1 MGTLSEALSAFA
13 LVSPPP
19 VERLGRVDHVGVKV
33 ADLAAAQAEAQALGL
48 RVRRVSEHPEVG
60 LRIAF
65 VDGASLGTVEL
76 LEVVSPQSPLAG
88 DACGLHHVAY
98 CIGGLRAAF
107 ETARQDARLTFL
119 GGVRRGAQGHEIA
132 TFRVKAAPVPAFE
145 LVESGGDT

>member
-1 MGTLSEALSAFA
+1 MGTLSEALSACA

-19 VERLGRVDHVGVKV
+19 VQGLGRVDHVGIKV

-48 RVRRVSEHPEVG
+48 RVRRVSDHPEVG

-65 VDGASLGTVEL
+65 LDGAPVGTVEL

-98 CIGGLRAAF
+98 AVCGLRAAF
-107 ETARQDARLTFL
+107 EAASQDERLAFL

-145 LVESGGDT
+145 LVETP